1 MLKDI
6 NNILRFVEPI
16 DLRNFICENKS
27 NDTWFPDNIEYS
39 EEEKQITLKILE
51 IAGRLANA
59 PQ

>member
-1 MLKDI
+1 M
-6 NNILRFVEPI
+6 V
-16 DLRNFICENKS
+16 
-27 NDTWFPDNIEYS
+27 PDNIEYS